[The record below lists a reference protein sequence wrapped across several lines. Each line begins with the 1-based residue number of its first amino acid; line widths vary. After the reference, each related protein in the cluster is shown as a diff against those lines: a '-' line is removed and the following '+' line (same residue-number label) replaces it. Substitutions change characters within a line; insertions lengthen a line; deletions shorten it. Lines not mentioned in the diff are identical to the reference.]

1 MPTFVCQSIGQ
12 DGLLVEG
19 RIVAGTRVSALEQ
32 LRARGHLPVSIAET
46 SEEQASGR
54 FFKFERG
61 RLNDKQLLAMNSQ
74 LSLLLGAGQQLE
86 QALSLIAKSTP
97 SKKVR
102 RILADI
108 TDQLHGGASFAEAL
122 ELTNQFPALYI
133 AMVRAGEAS
142 GSLEQAIERMTQLLT
157 RSVQMR
163 DTVVSALLYPA
174 VLVSVAAIS
183 IALLLNFVV
192 PQFATLFQGSES
204 TLPWITQLVLLA
216 STWVQDYGVLGLL
229 ATLLLILLLPKI
241 MGWLRL
247 EAYWDSLILRIPIL
261 GPLIAVQQ
269 TARFTRTLG
278 SLEHSGVPL
287 PVALAL
293 SSKVVR
299 NRSMI
304 AVIERMRTG
313 VREGRTLGSSLTP
326 DGPIPDLAA
335 HLIRVGEDS
344 GRLEEVLLQV
354 SDIYEAKFELAVKRL
369 LAVLEP
375 ACVIVLGIFIGG
387 IIVAILLAVISVN
400 QLAI

>member
-46 SEEQASGR
+46 SEEQAGAG

-74 LSLLLGAGQQLE
+74 LSLLLGAGQQLA

-97 SKKVR
+97 SKRVR
-102 RILADI
+102 RILADV

-122 ELTNQFPALYI
+122 ELTSQFPALYI

-142 GSLEQAIERMTQLLT
+142 GSLEQAIERMTQLLI

-192 PQFATLFQGSES
+192 PQFATLFQGSEL

-216 STWVQDYGVLGLL
+216 SAWVQDYGVFALL

-241 MGWLRL
+241 MGLLHL
-247 EAYWDSLILRIPIL
+247 EAHWDSLILRIPIL

-313 VREGRTLGSSLTP
+313 VREGRTLGSSLTQ

>member
-108 TDQLHGGASFAEAL
+108 TDQLHCGASFAEAL